1 MVAIIRAAPL
11 AKFTIAAVTS
21 SVSNRN
27 EAADSVP
34 STMLRYSSA
43 FELILRRSQRCAR
56 APKIHPAEAIDPRTP
71 IYDWENLSSSVMK

>member
-1 MVAIIRAAPL
+1 MVAIIMAAPL

-21 SVSNRN
+21 SVSSRN

-43 FELILRRSQRCAR
+43 FELILAEKPAMHQGAGDPACGGDRS
-56 APKIHPAEAIDPRTP
+56 
-71 IYDWENLSSSVMK
+71 ENADI